1 MSRERLSHLFT
12 ASMLALML
20 GIVAVSYTG
29 WKKRIEADNRTA
41 KAIEDLAKATRE
53 NTLATKELSKL
64 CERLP

>member
-1 MSRERLSHLFT
+1 MNRERLAHLFT

-20 GIVAVSYTG
+20 GVAAVSYTG
-29 WKKRIEADNRTA
+29 WQKRNEANNRIA
-41 KAIEDLAKATRE
+41 RSIEDLAKATRE